1 MKDTLNISIH
11 SFGYKKSGIPQ
22 DETENNG
29 GFVFDCR
36 GLPNPGRLEAY
47 KKSTGLEENVR
58 NYLESYNTVKEFV
71 ELAISIVQI
80 NIDNYVERDFTHL
93 MINFGCTGGQH
104 RSVYCAD
111 QVYKYLLKN
120 GYQVTI
126 THQDKPEESA
136 K

>member
-1 MKDTLNISIH
+1 MKETLNISIH
-11 SFGYKKSGIPQ
+11 SFGYKKSGIPR

-36 GLPNPGRLEAY
+36 GLPNPGRLEAL

-58 NYLESYNTVKEFV
+58 NFLESHATVKAFID
-71 ELAISIVQI
+71 LALSIVQI
-80 NIDNYVERDFTHL
+80 NIDNYIERDFTHL
-93 MINFGCTGGQH
+93 MISFGCTGGQH

-111 QVYKYLLKN
+111 QAYKYLVKN
-120 GYQVTI
+120 GYQTTI
-126 THQDKPEESA
+126 IHHDKPEEFG